1 MTKKTIIKY
10 VVIAIILIGAL
21 VGIKFLIDHL
31 TKPDTPDYYGQYVG
45 NDGYSINIDKD
56 GLHLTLDGE
65 TETYQDYTIDGNT
78 ISYADQKVYFYEN
91 NKVLSAGIKG
101 NELFNMSCDTPTR
114 NSNFAGEWI
123 SYDSSFGVTL
133 TYIFNSNGTFTRYQA
148 LVNNYEA
155 GTYTL
160 KDGVLIL
167 SYINAFTNANYYT
180 EVCYI
185 DDTHTLHTTVFVK
198 NLSDFIPA
206 VQTPT
211 PDISQPSDNDTP
223 STDDD
228 SPSEPTYTITYYL
241 DGGTPAPNAQA
252 YFTES
257 DLPLW
262 LTVPIK
268 QGYSFKGWYVD
279 ADFSDNALT
288 EIPENAP
295 LEDYSLYAKWEPQIY
310 YITYNVG
317 QGTMPTEYV
326 ESFNQTNLP
335 LSIANI
341 NPTRTGYT
349 FDGWYSNSS
358 FLGEPITQLTEA
370 KSYEL
375 YAKWEPQIYYIT
387 YNVGQGTMPTEYVE
401 SFNQT
406 NLPLSIANINPTR
419 TGYTFDGWYSNSSF
433 LGEPI
438 TQLTEAKSYELYAK
452 WEPQIYYITY
462 NVGQGTMPT
471 EYVESFNQTNLP
483 LSIANINPTRT
494 GYTFDGWYSNSSFLG
509 EPITQLTET
518 KSYELYAK
526 YSENISYTIT
536 YKYNDMTSTQTVR
549 GGDIFTLITPSRQGY
564 NFSDWYDYD
573 NYQTVNNGIYNYNK
587 DITLT
592 ARWEIIN
599 YNINYNLD
607 GGSLPE
613 DAKTSF
619 NINSLPYSLPTPT
632 KENCSFMGWY
642 ENSDFSGEPILTL
655 SKDLLKNYTLYAKFT
670 DNPAEYLNFM
680 EVDGYQVIIGYVGK
694 PYYITIPETH
704 NGLPVT
710 TINENAF
717 YNCDS
722 LTSVTIPDSV
732 TSIGS
737 SAFYNCYRLTSV
749 TIGNSVTS
757 IGSYAFRDCDSLTS
771 VTIGNSV
778 TSIGSY
784 AFYDCDSLTSV
795 TIGNSVTSIGSYAF
809 YDCDGLTS
817 VTIPNS
823 VTSLGDYAF
832 RDCDSLTSVTI
843 GNSVTSIGSDAFYN
857 CTSLTS
863 VTIPDGLDLDYDD
876 FNNTDISTTIK
887 DNVRYM
893 QFNNNPYYYAYD
905 MVVDSATTL
914 TIDKDCKAISII
926 NSSITRV
933 NISDLSSWCEI
944 SFDGYETNPLY
955 RGADLYL
962 NGTLVEGDIIIPS
975 TVNIIRNY
983 VFYNYDC
990 ITSVTIPNSVTS
1002 IGSSAFSGCDSLTSV
1017 TIGDSVTS
1025 IGSSA
1030 FSGCDSLTSVTIGD
1044 SVTSI
1049 GSYAFYDCDGL
1060 TSVTIGDSV
1069 TSIEYEAFA
1078 NCDGLERVTIGDSVT
1093 SIISGAFYNCRIL
1106 SVNYTSTIDQWA
1118 QIKFGNYYSN
1128 PIYYAGNLYI
1138 NNELVTEANIT
1149 TATSINAYAFY
1160 NCDRLTSVTIPNSVT
1175 SIGSYAFYD
1184 CYRLTSVTIGNSV
1197 TSIGSYAFYDC
1208 DSLTS
1213 VVIPDSVTS
1222 IGRSA
1227 FYDCSS
1233 LTSVYYMGNAE
1244 QWSEITIGSDNYYL
1258 ASAATRYYYSETTPT
1273 DDGNYWH
1280 YVDGVVTIWE

>member
-1 MTKKTIIKY
+1 MTKKTFIKY
-10 VVIAIILIGAL
+10 IALAIILIGAL

-31 TKPDTPDYYGQYVG
+31 TEPDTPDYYGEYVG
-45 NDGYSINIDKD
+45 NNGYSIIIDKD
-56 GLHLTLDGE
+56 GLHFTLDGE
-65 TETYQDYTIDGNT
+65 TETYQDYTVDGNT
-78 ISYADQKVYFYEN
+78 ISFADQKIYFYEN

-101 NELFNMSCDTPTR
+101 SELFNMSCDTPTR
-114 NSNFAGEWI
+114 NSNFVGEWI

-133 TYIFNSNGTFTRYQA
+133 TYVFNSNGTFTRYQA

-180 EVCYI
+180 EVCYV
-185 DDTHTLHTTVFVK
+185 DETHTLHTTVFVK
-198 NLSDFIPA
+198 SLSDFIPA

-262 LTVPIK
+262 LTAPIK

-279 ADFSDNALT
+279 ADFSGNALT

-295 LEDYSLYAKWEPQIY
+295 LEDYS
-310 YITYNVG
+310 
-317 QGTMPTEYV
+317 
-326 ESFNQTNLP
+326 
-335 LSIANI
+335 
-341 NPTRTGYT
+341 
-349 FDGWYSNSS
+349 
-358 FLGEPITQLTEA
+358 
-370 KSYEL
+370 
-375 YAKWEPQIYYIT
+375 
-387 YNVGQGTMPTEYVE
+387 
-401 SFNQT
+401 
-406 NLPLSIANINPTR
+406 
-419 TGYTFDGWYSNSSF
+419 
-433 LGEPI
+433 
-438 TQLTEAKSYELYAK
+438 LYAK

-573 NYQTVNNGIYNYNK
+573 NYQTVTNGVYNFNK
-587 DITLT
+587 NINLT

-607 GGSLPE
+607 GGTLPE
-613 DAKTSF
+613 GAESTF
-619 NINSLPYSLPTPT
+619 NIDSLPYSLPTPT
-632 KENCSFMGWY
+632 KENCSFIGWY

-655 SKDLLKNYTLYAKFT
+655 SKDILKNYTLYAKFT

-680 EVDGYQVIIGYVGK
+680 EVDGYQVVTGYVGK

-717 YNCDS
+717 SDCDS

-737 SAFYNCYRLTSV
+737 SAFDYCT
-749 TIGNSVTS
+749 
-757 IGSYAFRDCDSLTS
+757 SLTS

-778 TSIGSY
+778 TSIGY
-784 AFYDCDSLTSV
+784 FAFGYCSRLTSI
-795 TIGNSVTSIGSYAF
+795 TIPDSVTSIGSSAF
-809 YDCDGLTS
+809 
-817 VTIPNS
+817 
-823 VTSLGDYAF
+823 DY
-832 RDCDSLTSVTI
+832 C
-843 GNSVTSIGSDAFYN
+843 YN
-857 CTSLTS
+857 LTS
-863 VTIPDGLDLDYDD
+863 VTIPDGLYLSDSFDD
-876 FNNTDISTTIK
+876 TNIPITIK

-944 SFDGYETNPLY
+944 SFDGYQANPLY

-962 NGTLVEGDIIIPS
+962 NGTLVEGDITIPS
-975 TVNIIRNY
+975 TANIIRNY
-983 VFYNYDC
+983 VFYKYGR
-990 ITSVTIPNSVTS
+990 ITSVTIP
-1002 IGSSAFSGCDSLTSV
+1002 
-1017 TIGDSVTS
+1017 DSVTRIYS
-1025 IGSSA
+1025 
-1030 FSGCDSLTSVTIGD
+1030 
-1044 SVTSI
+1044 
-1049 GSYAFYDCDGL
+1049 AFYDCD
-1060 TSVTIGDSV
+1060 S
-1069 TSIEYEAFA
+1069 
-1078 NCDGLERVTIGDSVT
+1078 
-1093 SIISGAFYNCRIL
+1093 
-1106 SVNYTSTIDQWA
+1106 
-1118 QIKFGNYYSN
+1118 
-1128 PIYYAGNLYI
+1128 
-1138 NNELVTEANIT
+1138 
-1149 TATSINAYAFY
+1149 
-1160 NCDRLTSVTIPNSVT
+1160 
-1175 SIGSYAFYD
+1175 
-1184 CYRLTSVTIGNSV
+1184 LTSVTIGNSV
-1197 TSIGSYAFYDC
+1197 TSIGGYAFYDC
-1208 DSLTS
+1208 DNLTS
-1213 VVIPDSVTS
+1213 VTIGNSVTSIGGYAFYDCDNLTSVTIPDSVTS
-1222 IGRSA
+1222 IGEYAFRECASLTSVTIGNSVTSIGEYAFEYCSSLTEVNYLGTIEEWCGITFGSCNANPIYYAKKLYINGELLTNLVIPNTVTEIKAYA
-1227 FYDCSS
+1227 FYNCDSLTSVTIGNSVTSIGEYAFHNCDS
-1233 LTSVYYMGNAE
+1233 LTSVYYMGNADE
-1244 QWSEITIGSDNYYL
+1244 WGGISVGSENSGLTG
-1258 ASAATRYYYSETTPT
+1258 ATRYYYSETEPT
-1273 DDGNYWH
+1273 EQGNYWH
-1280 YVDGVVTIWE
+1280 YVDGVVAIWE